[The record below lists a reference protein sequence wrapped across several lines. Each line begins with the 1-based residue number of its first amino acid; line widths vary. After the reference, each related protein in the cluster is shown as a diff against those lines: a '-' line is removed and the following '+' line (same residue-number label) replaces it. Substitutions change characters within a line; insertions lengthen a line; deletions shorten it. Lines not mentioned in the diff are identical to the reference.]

1 MNQNE
6 TTRNQV
12 PDPEVVP
19 QARRRRF
26 SAEYKLRILQE
37 ADTCRVSGEIGALLR
52 REGLY
57 GSHLSK
63 WRRQRAKGQLDGLS
77 AKPRG
82 HKPSVNEGL
91 VKEVRALKREK
102 ERLERRLQQ
111 AETIID
117 VQKKL
122 SELLGVTLDET
133 ETDEA
138 K

>member
-63 WRRQRAKGQLDGLS
+63 WRRQR
-77 AKPRG
+77 
-82 HKPSVNEGL
+82 
-91 VKEVRALKREK
+91 
-102 ERLERRLQQ
+102 ERK
-111 AETIID
+111 ANWM
-117 VQKKL
+117 V
-122 SELLGVTLDET
+122 
-133 ETDEA
+133 
-138 K
+138 